1 MVSLAKR
8 LCSLRGATRGCC
20 CRVADLE
27 EEVQNQPPNNNNN
40 NNNKN
45 LSVGL
50 QTCATYLGEE
60 KTGRCLRSRCSN
72 TMGQALS
79 GYGRVRHIVKHP
91 VDSFEATRPQ
101 REAIHGPCDFVLVV
115 QGTQFNCHKSVLMA
129 SSRYVPYL
137 INRNIEYKTKSNLL
151 T

>member
-27 EEVQNQPPNNNNN
+27 EEVQNQPPNNNN
-40 NNNKN
+40 KN
-45 LSVGL
+45 LSVDL
-50 QTCATYLGEE
+50 QTCATFLGEE

>member
-27 EEVQNQPPNNNNN
+27 EVQNQPPNNNNN
-40 NNNKN
+40 NKN
-45 LSVGL
+45 LSVDL

-129 SSRYVPYL
+129 SSRYVSYQ
-137 INRNIEYKTKSNLL
+137 INRNIIDLKAPPP
-151 T
+151 

>member
-8 LCSLRGATRGCC
+8 LCSLRGATRGYCC
-20 CRVADLE
+20 SVADLE
-27 EEVQNQPPNNNNN
+27 EGQNQNN
-40 NNNKN
+40 
-45 LSVGL
+45 LGGVDL
-50 QTCATYLGEE
+50 QQSATRFFLVEE
-60 KTGRCLRSRCSN
+60 KTGRLLRRRN
-72 TMGQALS
+72 RRTMGQVLS

-129 SSRYVPYL
+129 SSR
-137 INRNIEYKTKSNLL
+137 
-151 T
+151 

>member
-8 LCSLRGATRGCC
+8 SCSLRGATRGCC
-20 CRVADLE
+20 CRVDDL

-40 NNNKN
+40 
-45 LSVGL
+45 LSVDL
-50 QTCATYLGEE
+50 QTCATFLGEE
-60 KTGRCLRSRCSN
+60 KTARCLRSRCSN

-91 VDSFEATRPQ
+91 VDSFEATRSQ

-129 SSRYVPYL
+129 SSRY
-137 INRNIEYKTKSNLL
+137 INTSTRGMIIFFIPGFSN
-151 T
+151 